1 MHETDALAR
10 AAAENARLY
19 DADPAGTEATELADQ
34 AAGAV
39 LDEAAQEFAV
49 DGADIGLAGW
59 GEKQAAA
66 PGYVPKSPF
75 RLVFEFD
82 DEDKWSS
89 VEVKDPIFI
98 WQYVDKAGE
107 YHADEETASV
117 GELAVEGPI
126 YLNLTLVR
134 DEKQKLTGAL
144 ASSSVSSEKD
154 SAADASI
161 RLYELSSDGS
171 ILDLRHALLT
181 LGCGLGVLEESGM
194 SSGYE
199 SSPGYSSGY
208 SSGSSGESSGYS
220 SGYSS
225 GQSSGQES
233 SGQSSVGSSWQ
244 SSGQSSGQESSG
256 QSSVGSSWQSSAGQ
270 SSEGQSSVGQ
280 SSAAGPSSG
289 QESFD
294 SESDDSEG
302 VEVAVDVRWE
312 CPEIIIDRVKLSI
325 KNGVL
330 VSKKIEPHKIMTTP
344 HTSECCDCHH

>member
-1 MHETDALAR
+1 MSDMLSMHETDALAR

-19 DADPAGTEATELADQ
+19 AADPAGTEVAELADQ
-34 AAGAV
+34 AADAALG
-39 LDEAAQEFAV
+39 EAAQEFAV

-59 GEKQAAA
+59 GEKQATA

-117 GELAVEGPI
+117 GELAVEGPV

-181 LGCGLGVLEESGM
+181 LGCGLGALEESNM

-199 SSPGYSSGY
+199 SSPGYSSE
-208 SSGSSGESSGYS
+208 SSGGSSGGSSGYS

-233 SGQSSVGSSWQ
+233 SGQP
-244 SSGQSSGQESSG
+244 SGQSST
-256 QSSVGSSWQSSAGQ
+256 GQ
-270 SSEGQSSVGQ
+270 SSEGQSSAGQ
-280 SSAAGPSSG
+280 SSAAGPSPG

-325 KNGVL
+325 RNGVL

-344 HTSECCDCHH
+344 HTSECCDCRH

>member
-1 MHETDALAR
+1 MSDTLSMHETDALAR

-19 DADPAGTEATELADQ
+19 DADPTGTEATELADQ

-181 LGCGLGVLEESGM
+181 LGCGLGVLEESSM

-208 SSGSSGESSGYS
+208 SSGSSGGS

-233 SGQSSVGSSWQ
+233 SGQSSA
-244 SSGQSSGQESSG
+244 
-256 QSSVGSSWQSSAGQ
+256 GSSWQSSAGQ
-270 SSEGQSSVGQ
+270 SSEGQSSAGQ
-280 SSAAGPSSG
+280 SSAAGPSPG

-344 HTSECCDCHH
+344 HTSECCDCHK

>member
-1 MHETDALAR
+1 MSDTLSMHETDALAR

-19 DADPAGTEATELADQ
+19 DADPTGTEATELADQ

-181 LGCGLGVLEESGM
+181 LGCGLGVLEESSM

-208 SSGSSGESSGYS
+208 SSGSSGGS

-225 GQSSGQES
+225 GQSSEQE
-233 SGQSSVGSSWQ
+233 
-244 SSGQSSGQESSG
+244 SSGQSSGQESPG
-256 QSSVGSSWQSSAGQ
+256 QSSAGSSWQSSAGQ
-270 SSEGQSSVGQ
+270 SSEGQSSAGQ
-280 SSAAGPSSG
+280 SSAAGPSPG

-344 HTSECCDCHH
+344 HTSECCDCHK

>member
-181 LGCGLGVLEESGM
+181 LGCGLGVLEESSM

-208 SSGSSGESSGYS
+208 SSGSSGGSSGY
-220 SGYSS
+220 
-225 GQSSGQES
+225 
-233 SGQSSVGSSWQ
+233 

-270 SSEGQSSVGQ
+270 SSEGQSSAGQ

-344 HTSECCDCHH
+344 HTSECCDCHK

>member
-1 MHETDALAR
+1 MSDTLSMHETDALAR

-19 DADPAGTEATELADQ
+19 DADPTGTEATELADQ

-181 LGCGLGVLEESGM
+181 LGCGLGVLEESSM

-208 SSGSSGESSGYS
+208 SSGSSGGS

-233 SGQSSVGSSWQ
+233 SGQSSGQESP
-244 SSGQSSGQESSG
+244 GQSSA
-256 QSSVGSSWQSSAGQ
+256 GSSWQSSAGQ
-270 SSEGQSSVGQ
+270 SSEGQSSAGQ
-280 SSAAGPSSG
+280 SSAAGPSPG

-344 HTSECCDCHH
+344 HTSECCDCHK